1 MHEHDDASGVCCA
14 HTGSFAFLGAM
25 KWTWS
30 SAIDSF
36 VLVKS
41 PSTFTAVVGH
51 VECYGGDAGAAYL
64 KVSTTNVGRYSNKVW
79 GTFDS
84 SGLRTR

>member
-64 KVSTTNVGRYSNKVW
+64 YSNKVW